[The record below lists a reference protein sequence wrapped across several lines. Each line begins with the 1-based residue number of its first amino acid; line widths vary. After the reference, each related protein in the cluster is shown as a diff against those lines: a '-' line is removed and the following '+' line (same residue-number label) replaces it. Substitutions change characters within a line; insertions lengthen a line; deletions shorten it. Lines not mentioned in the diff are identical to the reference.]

1 MSWPGWAWTRG
12 YILHHHTTLLHSVNT
27 ASFVTLLNGIYQQYL
42 HISHSVISLSSSHT
56 RTQRDK
62 QVLIRQQVIFCICY
76 ITAGR
81 QCSSD
86 VMVSVARKLSL
97 LSASSSQ
104 CLLQPGCQTANNE
117 TAEWRASYHHHHH
130 HHTAA
135 GEPCTV
141 LSRQPRHGYQGLVSH

>member
-1 MSWPGWAWTRG
+1 MSWLGWAWTRG
-12 YILHHHTTLLHSVNT
+12 YILHHHTTLHSVNT

-42 HISHSVISLSSSHT
+42 HISHSIISLSSSHT

-104 CLLQPGCQTANNE
+104 CLLQPGVRQQTMKQQSGVHRI
-117 TAEWRASYHHHHH
+117 TII
-130 HHTAA
+130 TPTA

-141 LSRQPRHGYQGLVSH
+141 LSRQPRHGYQGLVSQ